1 MLSTRFA
8 VPVIVLLALA
18 AIPTVIHSYFDSSR
32 RDGRSARAIPAR
44 LAGELGVDA
53 KRRADWGDD
62 RFASDD
68 WVDRRY
74 GRSPEVKLV
83 VARSFDAKKLY
94 HHPELAVDYGEGYEP
109 ATTVRLQQ
117 RNDVPIH
124 VLRGGSSNGS
134 RMALYALHYDDGY
147 VENPIL
153 FQLRTSFRSLFSR
166 RMAMTLFFA
175 AQDLPA
181 NVTVESSAA
190 ASVLLAAIEAFE
202 KQTPQPAE

>member
-18 AIPTVIHSYFDSSR
+18 AIPTVIHSYFDSSVH
-32 RDGRSARAIPAR
+32 DGRSARAIPAQ
-44 LAGELGVDA
+44 LGGEFGIDA
-53 KRRADWGDD
+53 KRRANWGDE

-94 HHPELAVDYGEGYEP
+94 HHPELAVDYGESYET
-109 ATTVRLQQ
+109 ATTIRLPQ
-117 RNDVPIH
+117 RTDIPVH
-124 VLRGGSSNGS
+124 VLRRDSSNGS
-134 RMALYALHYDDGY
+134 RVALYALHYDDGY

-166 RMAMTLFFA
+166 RMAMTLFFT

-181 NVTVESSAA
+181 DAGVGSSRAA
-190 ASVLLAAIEAFE
+190 ALLIAAIETFDGA
-202 KQTPQPAE
+202 AR